1 MKKEYS
7 AITSIIILGIVII
20 IAMGIVAVSK
30 HDEVSE
36 DEEEIAVYIHN
47 ADSILYEYALAFNKS
62 CEDYIPCRYLCPAG
76 VTTIGYGH
84 VIIPGDTMTWLTIDQ
99 ADSLLRMDIDIRLS
113 IVQDMYPD
121 LDYNKQLALANFLF
135 SYGPKGLES
144 VKDDINNVLDYKY
157 YRSTDTITQ
166 ETIINNSELLLIRS
180 KFIFDMYNEHWFQ

>member
-36 DEEEIAVYIHN
+36 DEEEIAIQIHN
-47 ADSILYEYALAFNKS
+47 TDSILYEYALAFNKS

-157 YRSTDTITQ
+157 YRSIDTATK

>member
-7 AITSIIILGIVII
+7 AITSIINLGIVII

-36 DEEEIAVYIHN
+36 DEEEIAVQIHN
-47 ADSILYEYALAFNKS
+47 ADSILYEYALAFDKS

>member
-30 HDEVSE
+30 HDEISE
-36 DEEEIAVYIHN
+36 YEEEIAVQIHN
-47 ADSILYEYALAFNKS
+47 ADSILYEYALAFDKS